1 MVKIKKNLK
10 LEIKDVDGNVL
21 KIEENKEANLA
32 DMAKIGIL
40 ADTEKTKNLTGQQK
54 FERHVLAVKLSEY
67 IAREEEEVEL
77 STEDLKTI
85 EDSIGEGFN
94 IRWAGAALALLNQV

>member
-1 MVKIKKNLK
+1 MAKIKKNFKSTVQDIEGNCLM
-10 LEIKDVDGNVL
+10 IKEGED
-21 KIEENKEANLA
+21 ATLA
-32 DMAKIGIL
+32 EMAKFGVL

-67 IAREEEEVEL
+67 ISSEEDEVEL
-77 STEDLKTI
+77 TTEDLKTI

-94 IRWAGAALALLNQV
+94 IRWAGAALAMLNE